1 MTKNIIIAL
10 FLGIFISCKTPNTNN
25 PVAFQQHLDSITY
38 VQNAIFCDTCVST
51 LIVEHQEC
59 TECSDLFVDSGIVF
73 IGKNVIAQFDFEQK
87 RKTKSRINTLKLNTL
102 DLCFEDKHDY
112 YKLWPDT
119 ISFKDWGKK
128 YRVTGKVTEYNESY
142 LTFKLLNYTL
152 LDTIYARKFD
162 N

>member
-10 FLGIFISCKTPNTNN
+10 FIGIFISCKIPNTNN
-25 PVAFQQHLDSITY
+25 PIAFQQHLDSITN
-38 VQNAIFCDTCVST
+38 VLNAIFCDSCVST

-73 IGKNVIAQFDFEQK
+73 IGGNAINQFDSDQK
-87 RKTKSRINTLKLNTL
+87 NNRKNRMHSLKLNTF
-102 DLCFEDKHDY
+102 DLCFEDKNDY

-119 ISFKDWGKK
+119 ITFKDWDKK
-128 YRVTGKVTEYNESY
+128 YRVTGKVTGYHESY

-152 LDTIYARKFD
+152 LDTIYAKKFD